1 MSIVTFQS
9 VDGEVQAAEAAGFVG
24 LLDAVD
30 GQPIDDAVAIAAN
43 QPDISK
49 DLTLELGDW

>member
-9 VDGEVQAAEAAGFVG
+9 VDGEVQAAEATGFVG

-30 GQPIDDAVAIAAN
+30 AHGELMIQAARPEIRRLIP
-43 QPDISK
+43 QTS
-49 DLTLELGDW
+49 L